1 MQGELVAV
9 ECARDCC
16 TCIGMQ
22 PRIAEVRRDSLEKN
36 DLRARAL
43 RERFTTAGVV
53 VINLVSG
60 PGAGKTTL
68 LEATLHELGQR
79 HRVAALTGD
88 LATDNDAQRLARSGA
103 PVRQIST
110 GSVCHLDAKM
120 IEAALGDWDLGALD
134 FLFIENVGNLICPA
148 RYDLGEQLRAVLMC
162 VTEGEDKPL
171 KYPTIY
177 NSADLAVIT
186 KCDIAHAA
194 GFDRAAAHENINSVR
209 PGLPILETS
218 ARAEGGVS
226 GWIARVE
233 ACRPA
238 RSTPFRLPNAD

>member
-1 MQGELVAV
+1 
-9 ECARDCC
+9 
-16 TCIGMQ
+16 MQ
-22 PRIAEVRRDSLEKN
+22 PRIAEVRRDSLETERP
-36 DLRARAL
+36 RARAL

-103 PVRQIST
+103 PVRQITT

-134 FLFIENVGNLICPA
+134 FSSSRMSAISFA
-148 RYDLGEQLRAVLMC
+148 RRA
-162 VTEGEDKPL
+162 T
-171 KYPTIY
+171 T
-177 NSADLAVIT
+177 
-186 KCDIAHAA
+186 
-194 GFDRAAAHENINSVR
+194 SV
-209 PGLPILETS
+209 S
-218 ARAEGGVS
+218 SCAR
-226 GWIARVE
+226 
-233 ACRPA
+233 C
-238 RSTPFRLPNAD
+238 